1 MIDSTAIDRALNRAI
16 DQNFIPGAILAFGQ
30 QRTPLYCRVFGNAT
44 LHPSPQPMRV
54 ETIFDLASLT
64 KVLGTTLVAMKL
76 FEEGEID
83 LDRPLGDYL
92 KSHYPA
98 DKAALT
104 PRHLLVHAAGF
115 PPSITFYKGLLPEP
129 DAPGA
134 RRQSILEQVRQV
146 GLIYPPGSESQYSD
160 LGMIL
165 FGDLLEQLSGM
176 SLDHLYQERVAA
188 PLELPDTFFIHLDR
202 PLPHAQRPLES
213 FAATEECAWRDR
225 IVRGQVHDENAYLLR
240 GVAGHAGLF
249 SSVSDLQKLSCALLA
264 AMAGESDFLTSSTL
278 ELFTRRQGLVPGS
291 DRALGWGTPIPG
303 ASCGCHFSP
312 RAIGHTGFTGTS
324 IWIDPERERFV
335 LLLTNRV
342 HPSRQDTGFLSF
354 RPQLHD
360 LVVEALNHP

>member
-1 MIDSTAIDRALNRAI
+1 M
-16 DQNFIPGAILAFGQ
+16 
-30 QRTPLYCRVFGNAT
+30 C
-44 LHPSPQPMRV
+44 
-54 ETIFDLASLT
+54 
-64 KVLGTTLVAMKL
+64 
-76 FEEGEID
+76 
-83 LDRPLGDYL
+83 
-92 KSHYPA
+92 
-98 DKAALT
+98 
-104 PRHLLVHAAGF
+104 LVHAAGF
-115 PPSITFYKGLLPEP
+115 PPSVTFYKGLPPES
-129 DAPGA
+129 DAPEV
-134 RRQSILEQVRQV
+134 RRQSVLDQVRRTD
-146 GLIYPPGSESQYSD
+146 LIYPPGCESQYSD

-188 PLELPDTFFIHLDR
+188 PLKLTDTFFIHLDR
-202 PLPHAQRPLES
+202 PLPHARRPPES
-213 FAATEECAWRDR
+213 FAATEECAWRSR

-249 SSVSDLQKLSCALLA
+249 SSVSDLQKLSCTLLA
-264 AMAGESDFLTSSTL
+264 AMSGESDFLTPSTL

-303 ASCGCHFSP
+303 ASCGRHFSP

-335 LLLTNRV
+335 ILLTNRV

-360 LVVEALNHP
+360 LVVEALNPL